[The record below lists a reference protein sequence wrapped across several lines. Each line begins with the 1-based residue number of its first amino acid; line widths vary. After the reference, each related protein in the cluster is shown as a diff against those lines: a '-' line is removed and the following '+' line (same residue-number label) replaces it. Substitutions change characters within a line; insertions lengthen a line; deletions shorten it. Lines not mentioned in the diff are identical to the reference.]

1 MFEDVRL
8 PDIRVLVFLGGFLGF
23 FLVCFVFLKVR
34 FSEVDAVVIHC
45 KSNMT
50 LWQTL

>member
-8 PDIRVLVFLGGFLGF
+8 PDIRVLVFLGV